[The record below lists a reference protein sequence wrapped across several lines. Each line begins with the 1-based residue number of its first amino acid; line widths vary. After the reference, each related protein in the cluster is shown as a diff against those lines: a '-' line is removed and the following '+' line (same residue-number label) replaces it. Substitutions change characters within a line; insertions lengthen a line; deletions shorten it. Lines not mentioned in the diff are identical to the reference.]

1 MPFGSSAGKESSCH
15 AGDSGLV
22 SGSGR
27 SPGEGK
33 GYLLQYA
40 WASLVAQ
47 MVKNLPE
54 MQETCVQSLGWEDP
68 WRRVYWEPTPVFLP
82 GESPGIQ
89 ESGRLQSVGS

>member
-27 SPGEGK
+27 SPGERK
-33 GYLLQYA
+33 GYLLQYS

-54 MQETCVQSLGWEDP
+54 IQETWVQSLGWGDT
-68 WRRVYWEPTPVFLP
+68 WKRAWEPTPVFLP